1 MKDAEVLILDKASSA
16 LDAKAETEAFKQIIK
31 LTAGKIA
38 AIVSDRYITVLIA
51 NRIMVLKDGKVL
63 ENGTQGESM
72 ANKILYHELF
82 TLHAG
87 PIRNHCEGLGLN

>member
-38 AIVSDRYITVLIA
+38 AIVSHRYSTVLIA

-72 ANKILYHELF
+72 AKKNCIMNSLPSRRGVYV
-82 TLHAG
+82 
-87 PIRNHCEGLGLN
+87 IIVRGLD